1 MKFAKEIDI
10 TESPEALSEML
21 EQEQDKQKHQKLRTI
36 YLLKTQK
43 VKTLTHIAQI
53 LGRHSSTIELWIK
66 LYREGGLNKLLENK
80 SPQLFSEIPDWAIE
94 QLLVEFKDEVF
105 LPKGRVIQE
114 WIEQKA
120 GIKINYN
127 QAIRLINF
135 KIKPEWERSHSSK
148 NQDLNKIKVEELSQ
162 LLETNSEINTYF
174 DEWKKER
181 GFLNNS
187 QALNQLMGEFFGKR
201 AAHGIRVLQQPGI
214 SLIESIAKE
223 PLKTTIPHEIP
234 DLLSQQRLSE
244 RLQVNNAT
252 LSRCRDNR
260 TFPGWT
266 KQRDPDGVGWRWS
279 PELEKYKP
287 LLSQKEIQE
296 TLFRPTSST
305 KLRKK

>member
-1 MKFAKEIDI
+1 MKFTKKIDI

-21 EQEQDKQKHQKLRTI
+21 KQEKNKQKYQKLRTI

-43 VKTLTHIAQI
+43 VKTLRHIAQI
-53 LGRHSSTIELWIK
+53 LGRHRSTIERWVK
-66 LYREGGLNKLLENK
+66 RYREGGLNKLLENK
-80 SPQLFSEIPDWAIE
+80 AHQLFSAIPDWAIE
-94 QLLVEFKDEVF
+94 QLLVELKDEVF
-105 LPKGRVIQE
+105 LPKGRVIQG

-135 KIKPEWERSHSSK
+135 KIKPEWERLNSSK
-148 NQDLNKIKVEELSQ
+148 TQDLTQIKVEELSN

-174 DEWKKER
+174 DEWKKGR

-187 QALNQLMGEFFGKR
+187 QAINQLMGEFFGKR
-201 AAHGIRVLQQPGI
+201 AAHGVRVLQQPGI

-223 PLKTTIPHEIP
+223 PLKTTIPYEIP
-234 DLLSQQRLSE
+234 DFLSQQRLSE
-244 RLQVNNAT
+244 RLQVDIST

-266 KQRDPDGVGWRWS
+266 KQHDPDGVGWRWN

-287 LLSQKEIQE
+287 LLYQQEIQE
-296 TLFRPTSST
+296 TLLRPTSST
-305 KLRKK
+305 RLRKK